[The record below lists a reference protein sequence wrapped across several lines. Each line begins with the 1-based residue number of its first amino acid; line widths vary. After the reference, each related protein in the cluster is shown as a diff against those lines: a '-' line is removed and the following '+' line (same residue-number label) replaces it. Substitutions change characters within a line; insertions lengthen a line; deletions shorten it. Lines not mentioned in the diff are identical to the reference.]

1 MQVILLERVE
11 NLGQMGDVVTV
22 RSGYARNFLLPRQKA
37 LRATKGNVSHFEA
50 QKQDLEAQNLT
61 RRAEAEKVAVK
72 MKGLKIA
79 LIRQASEAGQL
90 YGSVTARDIA
100 DGVSESGFKID
111 RNQVSMDRAYKLLG
125 LFPIKVTLHPEVT
138 VEVTINIARS
148 EEEAKIQDERGEA
161 LIVKDERAERAEMQ
175 AAQAERDLK
184 AAEAKA
190 AAKAAADAEAPAEA
204 AEADA
209 EKDEAA
215 A

>member
-22 RSGYARNFLLPRQKA
+22 RPGYARNFLLPRQKA
-37 LRATKGNVSHFEA
+37 LRATKDNVAHFET
-50 QKQDLEAQNLT
+50 QKKDLEVQNLK
-61 RRAEAEKVAVK
+61 RRDEAQKVAVK
-72 MKGLKIA
+72 MEGLKIA

-100 DGVSESGFKID
+100 DGVSDKGFKID
-111 RNQVSMDRAYKLLG
+111 RNQVNMDRAYKLLG
-125 LFPIKVTLHPEVT
+125 LYPIKVALHPEVT

-148 EEEAKIQDERGEA
+148 EEEAKIQEERGEA
-161 LIVKDERAERAEMQ
+161 LIVKDERAERAEAQ

-190 AAKAAADAEAPAEA
+190 AEKAAADAEAAPAE
-204 AEADA
+204 EDA
-209 EKDEAA
+209 KDEAA